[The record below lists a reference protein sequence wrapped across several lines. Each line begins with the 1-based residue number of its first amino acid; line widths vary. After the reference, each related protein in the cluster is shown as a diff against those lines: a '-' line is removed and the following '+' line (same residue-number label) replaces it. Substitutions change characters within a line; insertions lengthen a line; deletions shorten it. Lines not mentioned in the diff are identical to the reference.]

1 MHTHASTTYTYH
13 KNIMLVTVPGT
24 SLRVVHIYHS
34 QSLNVFILTL
44 HALQILESSTHS
56 TAVAAEVALRMIFL
70 RSSNDVA
77 EDKMTGKDQKAS
89 SGNVL
94 NTDSKK
100 NSSTPHNDNKISLP
114 TAPPSSAGKGI
125 FFDRLTQEMLTFV
138 ASDTLNTLLVA
149 SSSNIT
155 AETLILV

>member
-1 MHTHASTTYTYH
+1 MY
-13 KNIMLVTVPGT
+13 
-24 SLRVVHIYHS
+24 
-34 QSLNVFILTL
+34 
-44 HALQILESSTHS
+44 ALQILESSTHS

-70 RSSNDVA
+70 RSSCDVA
-77 EDKMTGKDQKAS
+77 EDKVTGKDQKPS
-89 SGNVL
+89 SNVL

-100 NSSTPHNDNKISLP
+100 NSSTPHNDDKSSLP
-114 TAPPSSAGKGI
+114 VAPSPSAGKGI

>member
-1 MHTHASTTYTYH
+1 
-13 KNIMLVTVPGT
+13 ML
-24 SLRVVHIYHS
+24 I
-34 QSLNVFILTL
+34 ILVL
-44 HALQILESSTHS
+44 LALQVLESSTHS

-70 RSSNDVA
+70 RSSSDTT
-77 EDKMTGKDQKAS
+77 EDRITGKDQKPS
-89 SGNVL
+89 SGVF

-100 NSSTPHNDNKISLP
+100 ISSTPHDDKLNSLP
-114 TAPPSSAGKGI
+114 AAPSSSAGKGI

-155 AETLILV
+155 AETLILVGLCFAFV

>member
-1 MHTHASTTYTYH
+1 MT
-13 KNIMLVTVPGT
+13 
-24 SLRVVHIYHS
+24 IY
-34 QSLNVFILTL
+34 V
-44 HALQILESSTHS
+44 LQILESSTHS

-70 RSSNDVA
+70 RSSCDVA
-77 EDKMTGKDQKAS
+77 EDKITGKDQKPS
-89 SGNVL
+89 SGDVL

-100 NSSTPHNDNKISLP
+100 NSSTPHNDKSSLP
-114 TAPPSSAGKGI
+114 AATSSSAGKGI